1 MSDLLRRD
9 IEMQPRPPRRRAEQ
23 HRARRWWLAA
33 AKRQGRANQSRRMNT
48 RLGRLGTVAQRE
60 PRAFMQRSVVK
71 ISYARNVKSASWA
84 VHGRYLARE
93 GAQHKDAKGLGFD
106 SARDDINLSQ
116 LLAGWQKAG
125 DPRLFRIIVS
135 PENGAIM
142 DLKEHAR
149 ELVAQMERD
158 LGTRLEWAAIDHHNT
173 DNPHVHILIRGVTE
187 SGNALSIDRGYI
199 KSGIRDRSQEIASR
213 KLGLRV
219 ERDILESRRQ
229 AVTRDQFTEIDRA
242 LIGRSDTRNIV
253 TFNDRPRRN
262 EGARER
268 EAQNVARLGFLES
281 MGLARQL
288 NQLSWQISPDLE
300 QTLRQHQLSIDI
312 IKTRARHLDQ
322 IHDRQASLHVTELK
336 PGELVTGRVIGTG
349 LENETTDRRY
359 LMIEGNDGKL
369 HYIRQTPAIEKARGE
384 ERLRVGETVT
394 LSGREFEKNG
404 RKVTYVR
411 VAEHGKGRTR

>member
-9 IEMQPRPPRRRAEQ
+9 LDIHPRPPHRRGER
-23 HRARRWWLAA
+23 HRASLWWLAI
-33 AKRQGRANQSRRMNT
+33 AKRQGRATQSPRMNT
-48 RLGRLGTVAQRE
+48 RLGQRGAGVQRE
-60 PRAFMQRSVVK
+60 PRTFMQRSVVK
-71 ISYARNVKSASWA
+71 VSYSRNARSASWA
-84 VHGRYLARE
+84 AHGRYLARE
-93 GAQHKDAKGLGFD
+93 GAQRQDAKGLAFD

-135 PENGAIM
+135 PESGAIM

-173 DNPHVHILIRGVTE
+173 DNPHVHILIRGLTE
-187 SGNALSIDRGYI
+187 SGNELSIDRGYI

-219 ERDILESRRQ
+219 ERDILESRKQ

-242 LIGRSDTRNIV
+242 LIGRADARNII
-253 TFNDRPRRN
+253 TFNDTLHRN

-268 EAQNVARLGFLES
+268 QAQNIARIGFLES

-312 IKTRARHLDQ
+312 IKTRAHHLDQ
-322 IHDRQASLHVTELK
+322 IHYRQAPLHVTELK
-336 PGELVTGRVIGTG
+336 PGQQVTGRVIGTG

-359 LMIEGNDGKL
+359 LMVEGNDGKL

-384 ERLRVGETVT
+384 DRLKVGETVT

-404 RKVTYVR
+404 RKVTYVH
-411 VAEHGKGRTR
+411 VAEHRKGRTR

>member
-1 MSDLLRRD
+1 
-9 IEMQPRPPRRRAEQ
+9 
-23 HRARRWWLAA
+23 
-33 AKRQGRANQSRRMNT
+33 
-48 RLGRLGTVAQRE
+48 
-60 PRAFMQRSVVK
+60 MQRSVVK
-71 ISYARNVKSASWA
+71 ASYARNARSASWSA
-84 VHGRYLARE
+84 HGRYLARE

-116 LLAGWQKAG
+116 LLAGWQKSG

-135 PENGAIM
+135 PENGAVM

-187 SGNALSIDRGYI
+187 SGNALSIDRSHI
-199 KSGIRDRSQEIASR
+199 KSGIRDRSQEIASL

-219 ERDILESRRQ
+219 ERDILESRAQ

-242 LIGRSDTRNIV
+242 LIGRADARNIV
-253 TFNDRPRRN
+253 TFNDTPHRN

-268 EAQNVARLGFLES
+268 QAQNVARLGFLES
-281 MGLARQL
+281 IELASRIDQL
-288 NQLSWQISPDLE
+288 NWRISPDLE
-300 QTLRQHQLSIDI
+300 QVLRQHQLSIGI

-322 IHDRQASLHVTELK
+322 INDRQASVHVTELK
-336 PGELVTGRVIGTG
+336 PGEQVTGRVIGTG

-369 HYIRQTPAIEKARGE
+369 QYIRQTPAIEKARGE
-384 ERLRVGETVT
+384 NQLRVGEIVT
-394 LSGREFEKNG
+394 LSARELEKNG
-404 RKVTYVR
+404 RKVTYIQ

>member
-9 IEMQPRPPRRRAEQ
+9 LGMQPRPPRRRGER
-23 HRARRWWLAA
+23 HRTRRWWLAV
-33 AKRQGRANQSRRMNT
+33 AKRQGRATQSRRMNT
-48 RLGRLGTVAQRE
+48 RLGRRGAGLQRE

-71 ISYARNVKSASWA
+71 VSYTRNARSASWA
-84 VHGRYLARE
+84 SHGRYLARE
-93 GAQHKDAKGLGFD
+93 GAQREDAKGLGFD
-106 SARDDINLSQ
+106 SACDDINLSQ

-135 PENGAIM
+135 PENGAVM

-158 LGTRLEWAAIDHHNT
+158 LGTRLEWAAIDHHDT
-173 DNPHVHILIRGVTE
+173 DSPHVHILVRGITE
-187 SGNALSIDRGYI
+187 TGNALSIDRSYI

-219 ERDILESRRQ
+219 ERDILESRARV
-229 AVTRDQFTEIDRA
+229 VTRDQFTEIDRA
-242 LIGRSDTRNIV
+242 LIGRADARNLV
-253 TFNDRPRRN
+253 TFNDKPHRN
-262 EGARER
+262 EGAHER
-268 EAQNVARLGFLES
+268 QAQNIARLRSLES

-288 NQLSWQISPDLE
+288 DQLSWQISPDLE

-312 IKTRARHLDQ
+312 IKTRARHLDK
-322 IHDRQASLHVTELK
+322 IHDRQAPLHVAELK
-336 PGELVTGRVIGTG
+336 PGEQVTGRVIGTG

-359 LMIEGNDGKL
+359 LMIEGNDGRL

-384 ERLRVGETVT
+384 DRLRIGETVT

-404 RKVTYVR
+404 RKVAYVQ
-411 VAEHGKGRTR
+411 VGEHGKGRTR